1 MYGLEPGDRFEIK
14 RIAGMFLKNMFVFF
28 FEMIL

>member
-14 RIAGMFLKNMFVFF
+14 RIAGMFLKNMFAF